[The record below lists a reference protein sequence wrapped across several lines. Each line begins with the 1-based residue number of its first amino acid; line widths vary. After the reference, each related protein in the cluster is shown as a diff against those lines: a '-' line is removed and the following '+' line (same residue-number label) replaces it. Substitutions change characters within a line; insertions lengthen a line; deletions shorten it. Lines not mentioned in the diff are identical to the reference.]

1 MAIIAED
8 ARFGKFGQVFA
19 PLRAARK
26 GSIMRNTG
34 TMVRK
39 RGESMEGAAGL
50 TYARYEAGH
59 WQRVDGAVIEE
70 GFVTISVNGQEL
82 VTVMCTPHDQDR
94 LALGFL
100 RAEGLIAGL
109 DDVRL
114 LRVTHGGCLV
124 DVWLRRDEGRR
135 PKRRILTS
143 GCGGGV
149 TFGIDGTTESLP
161 PPRLESSLHIAPARV
176 CEMMSRLLAAAR
188 LYAEVRGVHTSA
200 LSDGQTLLAVAED
213 VGRHNTLD
221 KLWGDC
227 MLRGIETRDRILLAT
242 GRISSE
248 MIHKAAR
255 MGTPI
260 VASRTSP
267 TSLSV
272 RLAREWGL
280 TLVGYVRPNRFRVYA
295 GAERLDAPKDLVEA
309 MLMAGETA

>member
-1 MAIIAED
+1 MD
-8 ARFGKFGQVFA
+8 
-19 PLRAARK
+19 
-26 GSIMRNTG
+26 
-34 TMVRK
+34 
-39 RGESMEGAAGL
+39 GAAGL
-50 TYARYEAGH
+50 TYARYEAGRWH
-59 WQRVDGAVIEE
+59 RVDGAVIEE

-82 VTVMCTPHDQDR
+82 VTVMCTPHGQDR

-109 DDVRL
+109 DDVRV

-124 DVWLRRDEGRR
+124 DVWLHRHDVKR

-149 TFGIDGTTESLP
+149 TFGIDGTAESLP
-161 PPRLESSLHIAPARV
+161 PPRMESSLRIAPPQL
-176 CEMMSRLLAAAR
+176 CELMSRLLAAAR
-188 LYAEVRGVHTSA
+188 LYSEVRGVHTSA

-221 KLWGDC
+221 KLWGDA

-280 TLVGYVRPNRFRVYA
+280 TLVGYVRSGRFQVYA
-295 GAERLDAPKDLVEA
+295 GAERLEAPGDLVEVMA
-309 MLMAGETA
+309 MVGEVARA